1 MPSDGQAGL
10 IEGEVFLCGCGT
22 VGLLGYRFAGCMKKL
37 HGSYGTV
44 VEHVGMAI
52 SYLSLFSSGKVLLSV
67 I

>member
-1 MPSDGQAGL
+1 M
-10 IEGEVFLCGCGT
+10 
-22 VGLLGYRFAGCMKKL
+22 RFDVCCTKKL